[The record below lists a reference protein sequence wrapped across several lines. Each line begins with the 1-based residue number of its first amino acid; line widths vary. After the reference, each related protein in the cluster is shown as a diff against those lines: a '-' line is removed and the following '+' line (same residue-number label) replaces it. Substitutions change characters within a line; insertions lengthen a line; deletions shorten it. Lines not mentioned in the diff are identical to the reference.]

1 MEIHMNEPLFGSVI
15 AAVVRGHLSPNGV
28 AANVDAFRGPAAC
41 RAPCPGWRHLRGA
54 ALQAASHPSCRHPA
68 DFRGHLCPDRVECLS
83 APLFPRLQDRR
94 VAVGV
99 PVPALLATVAVR
111 RGQPLGPTNDQ
122 EIEDFIYDAFELLPG
137 AGEVDV
143 RCEGGRVT
151 VSGAVQHKRLKRDVG
166 EIAWAIPGVNDVH
179 NTITIAARRRSRGV
193 TQGEPQAAGGRKPA

>member
-1 MEIHMNEPLFGSVI
+1 MNEPLFGSMTPVWSAATYPPVGWQQTPMPFGSRMI
-15 AAVVRGHLSPNGV
+15 AGTVPGV
-28 AANVDAFRGPAAC
+28 AASGGAGFASGIPSVMPSPGGLPAGIYAPSSGMPVGATVPAFAG
-41 RAPCPGWRHLRGA
+41 
-54 ALQAASHPSCRHPA
+54 S
-68 DFRGHLCPDRVECLS
+68 EI
-83 APLFPRLQDRR
+83 
-94 VAVGV
+94 AVGV

-179 NTITIAARRRSRGV
+179 NTVTIAARRRARAV
-193 TQGEPQAAGGRKPA
+193 TRETESPGAVTRKTA